1 MFNGQYRIT
10 IVCMKWYLT
19 LLVCVVVFGMGEV
32 RGAEPRQRIHIVVG
46 SELDYPPYAT
56 VTQNGEA
63 DGFSVDLMKAVC
75 AALEIDVTF
84 RVGPWSEVRTAL
96 ERGEIDALPLVSYS
110 KEREEVFDFTAP
122 HTITYGVVFKR
133 KGAPDIESPGDL
145 RDKPII
151 VMQSDA
157 GHDWLLRND
166 MSKHLILTQTVAESL
181 QLLARGKANYALA
194 PHLVGLI
201 TAKQLDLTNIEVTG
215 PLLDAYGR
223 GFGFAVKEG
232 NLSLLTLLNEGL
244 SIVKATG
251 EYDKIYDKWFGG
263 VDPKGISTEELLHYL
278 FWGAIGIVIAVSIP
292 LAWSLSLKRTVS
304 KRTDELRAEI
314 IERKKTEEKLH
325 LAMEETE
332 RANKAKSE
340 FLANMSHELRTPLN
354 SIIGFSEMMEYEIM
368 GPLPDTYHEYSSLI
382 STSGRLLLETVNSIL
397 DLAKIEAGKFDLHK
411 EPIFMGDIVHEALAL
426 INIQAKTKGI
436 ELINDTHNLHFMF
449 IDPMRMKQVL
459 LNVLGNAIKF
469 TDVGSVTISNHCGE
483 AGHDLFI
490 TDTGIGMTPE
500 QIEIALQPFRQV
512 HGTSFARRY
521 QGTGLGLSL
530 SRQIMTLHG
539 GELTVE
545 SVHNVGT
552 TVTLRFPP
560 DAEKEISP
568 QP

>member
-1 MFNGQYRIT
+1 M
-10 IVCMKWYLT
+10 
-19 LLVCVVVFGMGEV
+19 VFGIGDV
-32 RGAEPRQRIHIVVG
+32 RGEEPRQRIRIVVG
-46 SELDYPPYAT
+46 SELDYPPYAL
-56 VTQNGEA
+56 VTPDGEA

-96 ERGEIDALPLVSYS
+96 EKGEIDALPLVSYS

-133 KGAPDIESPGDL
+133 KKAPDIESPGDL
-145 RDKPII
+145 RDKTII

-166 MSKHLILTQTVAESL
+166 ISDQLILTQTVAESL
-181 QLLARGKANYALA
+181 QLLANGKADYALA
-194 PHLVGLI
+194 PHLVGLL
-201 TAKQLDLTNIEVTG
+201 TAKELDLSDIEVTG

-232 NLSLLTLLNEGL
+232 NLSLLTNLNEGL
-244 SIVKATG
+244 SIIKATG
-251 EYDKIYDKWFGG
+251 EYGRIYDKWFGDI
-263 VDPKGISTEELLHYL
+263 DPKGISTEVLLKYL
-278 FWGAIGIVIAVSIP
+278 TWIAIGGVVAISVPLVWSI
-292 LAWSLSLKRTVS
+292 SLKRKVAQQTI
-304 KRTDELRAEI
+304 ELRAEI

-325 LAMEETE
+325 LAMQEAKT
-332 RANKAKSE
+332 ANKAKSE

-368 GPLPDTYHEYSSLI
+368 GPLPETYHEYSGLI
-382 STSGRLLLETVNSIL
+382 STSGRLLLETVNGIL
-397 DLAKIEAGKFDLHK
+397 DLAKIEAGKFDLRK
-411 EPIFMGDIVHEALAL
+411 ERVFMGDLVTEAFSLL
-426 INIQAKTKGI
+426 NVQAKAKGI
-436 ELINDTHNLHFMF
+436 ELVNVTHDLPHLL
-449 IDPMRMKQVL
+449 IDPMRIKQVL
-459 LNVLGNAIKF
+459 LNVMGNAIKF
-469 TDVGSVTISNHCGE
+469 TDAGNVTLSNYCNE
-483 AGHDLFI
+483 AACDFFI
-490 TDTGIGMTPE
+490 TDTGIGMTPA

-539 GELTVE
+539 GELTVT
-545 SVHNVGT
+545 SIHNVGT

-560 DAEKEISP
+560 KNDGGNA
-568 QP
+568 